1 NSWSGADQ
9 PYSEKR
15 QELIELIQS
24 YNTANVPTIFY
35 SKEDPINF
43 EQFKSLSNYCNYIFT
58 SSVEKVKDYIE
69 YTNNENVNVLQ
80 HGVNPT
86 LHNPIGNRNEKFK
99 KFRNKALY
107 AGNWDA
113 GNHKKNRETE
123 KIFDEI
129 IKTGIPFKIMDF
141 NFNNKKSIQQFPS
154 KYIEYLVPP
163 VNKEDL
169 INLNKMIPW
178 SVNINQV
185 KYS

>member
-1 NSWSGADQ
+1 S
-9 PYSEKR
+9 
-15 QELIELIQS
+15 
-24 YNTANVPTIFY
+24 
-35 SKEDPINF
+35 
-43 EQFKSLSNYCNYIFT
+43 
-58 SSVEKVKDYIE
+58 
-69 YTNNENVNVLQ
+69 
-80 HGVNPT
+80 
-86 LHNPIGNRNEKFK
+86 
-99 KFRNKALY
+99 LY

-185 KYS
+185 KYSNTKMEDAIYELQALGNIILSSYNTGVNNLFPNVRIINSSKDIKAAYNMPENDVKDFQAKGIRNIFKEHTMFHRIKQITSV